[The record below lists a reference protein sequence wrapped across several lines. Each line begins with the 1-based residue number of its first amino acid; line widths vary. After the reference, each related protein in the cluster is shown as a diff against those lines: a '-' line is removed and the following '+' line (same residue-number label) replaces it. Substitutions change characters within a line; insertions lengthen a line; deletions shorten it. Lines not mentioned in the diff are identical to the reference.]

1 MYLLANRSS
10 FLAILAVVAVAGIIT
25 VLIWLYIKDAIKELQ
40 TRKRDIELIDRL
52 IQNRTLKVV
61 KKRKVFKII
70 KNVLF
75 YTFLVILIPFLAYAV
90 IFKIKGNNPQ
100 IGSTTVMVVGSGSM
114 SFKRQ
119 TNDYLFNQEDEV
131 FNFQFKK
138 GDIILLKK
146 VMDNSDL
153 SQYDVISYYDS
164 KLGKNIIHR
173 IRLINE
179 EDGVIKYTTRG
190 DANSDDDDFHPTI
203 NDIVGKYEGKKII
216 FLGNLILFLQDPIG
230 IATFILLL
238 YLLFMIDYFLK
249 KLGQAEKEKMNYFAS
264 VIGYDDLDIK
274 YIKDGEELIF
284 DQEEINYLGWC
295 YRFNRGGLIDKTQ
308 TTDIKNLTK
317 ENLNLTKKI
326 YLGDE
331 VIIEDY
337 QTKIIEKGK

>member
-10 FLAILAVVAVAGIIT
+10 FLAILAVVVVAGIIT

-52 IQNRTLKVV
+52 IHNRTLKVV
-61 KKRKVFKII
+61 KQRKVI
-70 KNVLF
+70 KLVKNILF
-75 YTFLVILIPFLAYAV
+75 YTFLVIFIPFLAYAV

-119 TNDYLFNQEDEV
+119 TNDYLFNQEDQV

-146 VMDNSDL
+146 VTDNGDL

-230 IATFILLL
+230 ITTFILLL
-238 YLLFMIDYFLK
+238 YLLLMIDYFLK
-249 KLGQAEKEKMNYFAS
+249 KLGKAENEKMIYFAS
-264 VIGYDDLDIK
+264 IIGYDEEMVVYSK
-274 YIKDGEELIF
+274 NGET
-284 DQEEINYLGWC
+284 QEFEKLEINYLGWC

-317 ENLNLTKKI
+317 EDLNLIKTI
-326 YLGDE
+326 YIGDE
-331 VIIEDY
+331 VITENY